1 MTMGLNQNKDE
12 KEFRPP
18 VSVFDAVRASG
29 ENQSLVNEDPPQ
41 KDHSREI
48 KHDKRIEKDFIIPLH
63 LIF

>member
-1 MTMGLNQNKDE
+1 MGLHQNNIE
-12 KEFRPP
+12 NEFRPP

-29 ENQSLVNEDPPQ
+29 ENQSLTNEDQPQ
-41 KDHSREI
+41 KDQHCEI